1 MSSIEQPNHLKK
13 LLEFLDQLD
22 VLKIFY
28 SLERNRSDAIMVRV
42 DVPDEHWEIE
52 FFGDGEI
59 QVEIFRTTGDGVLGN
74 SEAQLAMTRL
84 LKVIAN

>member
-1 MSSIEQPNHLKK
+1 MSRIEEPNHLKK
-13 LLEFLDQLD
+13 LLEFLDQLE

-28 SLERNRSDAIMVRV
+28 CLERNRTDAIMVRV
-42 DVPDEHWEIE
+42 DIPNEHWEVE

-74 SEAQLAMTRL
+74 SEAELAIARL
-84 LKVIAN
+84 LKVVAN